1 MVEIEKNRR
10 EESLQ
15 KKRCEGLQ
23 SQQIPSSLH
32 SIVIEK
38 KINSYHLSVIYLTQL
53 LLSQSAQNPNV
64 LICTPNFTIGSSRSC
79 NFVLKDQ
86 TISAN
91 LCKIKHTQ
99 VHTNLCKFN
108 SNPPLYF
115 GSNNNVNDNKY
126 NY

>member
-1 MVEIEKNRR
+1 MPMKVAMDTMVEIQKNRR

-23 SQQIPSSLH
+23 SQQILSSLH
-32 SIVIEK
+32 STVIEK

-99 VHTNLCKFN
+99 VLSRCGVECEGLETLCIK
-108 SNPPLYF
+108 
-115 GSNNNVNDNKY
+115 D
-126 NY
+126 

>member
-1 MVEIEKNRR
+1 MDADEGRRRREDTMVEIEKNRR

-32 SIVIEK
+32 SI
-38 KINSYHLSVIYLTQL
+38 VIYLTQL

-99 VHTNLCKFN
+99 VLSRCGVECEGLETLCIK
-108 SNPPLYF
+108 
-115 GSNNNVNDNKY
+115 D
-126 NY
+126 